1 MRCKNTQL
9 SPSPLTQKL
18 IRRNLGVNLFADFPS
33 RGLANVLHLKAHNNP
48 NLRDFPGAARFPR
61 VRSLVLSYA
70 YHCCSFLA
78 SISQS
83 SQSTILAK
91 NTHTTRSC
99 VKMC

>member
-1 MRCKNTQL
+1 M
-9 SPSPLTQKL
+9 
-18 IRRNLGVNLFADFPS
+18 NLFADFPS
-33 RGLANVLHLKAHNNP
+33 RGLDSVLHLKAHNNP

-83 SQSTILAK
+83 SHSTFLAT
-91 NTHTTRSC
+91 NTYYTRSC
-99 VKMC
+99 VKMLPNS

>member
-1 MRCKNTQL
+1 M
-9 SPSPLTQKL
+9 
-18 IRRNLGVNLFADFPS
+18 NLFADFPS
-33 RGLANVLHLKAHNNP
+33 RGLDSVLHLKAHNNP

-83 SQSTILAK
+83 VEFISTFLAR
-91 NTHTTRSC
+91 NTHAR
-99 VKMC
+99 VVV